1 MTTTLVKGNMIG
13 QKILKARQKK
23 GLSQVE
29 LAASMCVDKGIGMER
44 ATISQIERGV
54 RAVKDKEIA
63 AFCDLLGVSP
73 NWLFGRK
80 G

>member
-1 MTTTLVKGNMIG
+1 MTTTLVKGNIVG
-13 QKILKARQKK
+13 KRLLNARLKN

-44 ATISQIERGV
+44 ATISQIERGI

-63 AFCDLLGVSP
+63 AFCDILNVSP
-73 NWLFGRK
+73 NWLFNHQE
-80 G
+80 

>member
-13 QKILKARQKK
+13 HKILEARTKQ

-29 LAASMCVDKGIGMER
+29 LAASMCVDQGISMER
-44 ATISQIERGV
+44 ATISQIERGL
-54 RAVKDKEIA
+54 RSVKDKEID
-63 AFCDLLGVSP
+63 AFCDVLKVTP